1 MVGLMPRVAVGNH
14 KGGSGK
20 TATTINLA
28 AALAEAGRRVLVVD
42 LDPQANASRR
52 LGVQWCA
59 DNPQPTLAEA
69 VEASDPGVV
78 GAAYEAVVGCGWPE
92 PYAGLIDVLPSRFDL
107 ENAIEKAARPGAVG
121 RLARALDGVA
131 DEYDITLID
140 CPPSLGHL
148 TQMGL
153 AAASHAV
160 VAVEA
165 EYDSVEGAIR
175 YRDFI
180 AAYADA
186 LGAPGLKLSGVVVS
200 RVRSQL
206 GAHNYQ
212 LDNLPDALGAELIW
226 APFVPERAVIKDGA
240 DTATPVALLPG
251 PVAAS
256 TAAIYRDL
264 AEILAKTVEMA

>member
-1 MVGLMPRVAVGNH
+1 MPRVAIGNH

-28 AALAEAGRRVLVVD
+28 AALAEAGYRVLVVD

-52 LGVQWCA
+52 LGIRPSLEDPV
-59 DNPQPTLAEA
+59 PTVAEA

-78 GAAYEAVVGCGWPE
+78 GAAYDAVTPCGWPA
-92 PYAGLIDVLPSRFDL
+92 PYGDAIDVVPSRFDL

-121 RLARALDGVA
+121 RLARALEGVDDDYA
-131 DEYDITLID
+131 VTLID
-140 CPPSLGHL
+140 CPPSIGHL

-153 AAASHAV
+153 AASDHALV
-160 VAVEA
+160 TVEP

-180 AAYADA
+180 AAYAPA
-186 LGAPGLKLSGVVVS
+186 LGAPGLALRGAIVS

-206 GAHNYQ
+206 GAHAYQ
-212 LDNLPDALGAELIW
+212 LAHLPAALGADLVWE
-226 APFVPERAVIKDGA
+226 PHVPERAVIKDAA
-240 DTATPVALLPG
+240 DTASPLATMPG
-251 PVAAS
+251 PAAAA
-256 TAAIYRDL
+256 TAEIYRDL
-264 AEILAKTVEMA
+264 AAILVNKVIS

>member
-1 MVGLMPRVAVGNH
+1 MPRIAFGNH
-14 KGGSGK
+14 KGGAGK

-28 AALAEAGRRVLVVD
+28 AALAEAGRKVLVVD

-52 LGVQWCA
+52 LGVRSSP
-59 DNPQPTLAEA
+59 DSPQPTLAEA
-69 VEASDPGVV
+69 VEASDPGVT
-78 GAAYEAVVGCGWPE
+78 GAAFDAVTGCGWPE
-92 PYAGLIDVLPSRFDL
+92 PYNLIDVVPSRFDL

-121 RLARALDGVA
+121 RLARALEGV
-131 DEYDITLID
+131 DTHYDLTLID

-153 AAASHAV
+153 AAATHAV
-160 VAVEA
+160 VTVEA

-180 AAYADA
+180 AAYAAA
-186 LGAPGLKLSGVVVS
+186 LGAPDLRLCGVVVG

-206 GAHNYQ
+206 GAHSYQ

-226 APFVPERAVIKDGA
+226 SPHIPERAVIKDAA
-240 DTATPVALLPG
+240 DTATPLALQPG

-256 TAAIYRDL
+256 TAALYRDL
-264 AEILAKTVEMA
+264 AEVLVKTVELP